1 MQDFKASVVI
11 KLNDQFSRP
20 AQEAKTAWANLK
32 AGVERSQVIGAKMAD
47 IGKKA
52 TIGFTVPVVAA
63 GAAAIKAGVAFN
75 KGLANVASLGVAEA
89 RVRSLG
95 GSVQAMAVQFGQS
108 TASLNEGLYQVVSA
122 YGDTADTAQILEIN
136 TKAAAAGLATTS
148 EAIALT
154 SAVTKGYGD
163 TSAAAIKRTADLAF
177 QTIKL
182 GQTTLPEL
190 ASSMGKVT
198 GNANALGV
206 SQEDL
211 FAVFATTTG
220 VVGSAAEVSTSTAA
234 ILTEMIKPGRELAG
248 AIAGLGYSSSDAMI
262 AQLGFGGA
270 IQALGGYAQ
279 NSGKK
284 ITNLFSSSEAGKVA
298 MSIAGAQADV
308 FNNKLKEMEQ
318 STGALNAAYAAQTGG
333 INQLGFQ
340 YEQLKTQVAVSSQNI
355 GQALMPALRV
365 VLQVAMPVAQSIGAV
380 ANTFS
385 ALSQPVQNSVLAL
398 VGVAVAAGPV
408 LSVVGSILTVGPL
421 VVGVVA
427 AVGVAIALLV
437 AHWDSITAALGRAWG
452 WFSKL
457 LDNPL
462 IATADVV
469 FSLFIA
475 VPALIVKH
483 WGKVKDFFR
492 TLFGGIAAGWGKVK
506 GLFSWLPG
514 MGKKSG
520 AALTAT
526 VAEGMTGA
534 KPQMERAAYGVAY
547 AADQYLPHSNA
558 KKGPLSGLSDSGQ
571 ALVDTLVQ
579 GAETRNLNLGGAL
592 ALPGAPARGAA
603 DGGGQTT
610 INIENLT
617 VQAEGIEN
625 ALDFVRA
632 LQHAGGWRI
641 SA

>member
-1 MQDFKASVVI
+1 M
-11 KLNDQFSRP
+11 
-20 AQEAKTAWANLK
+20 
-32 AGVERSQVIGAKMAD
+32 
-47 IGKKA
+47 
-52 TIGFTVPVVAA
+52 
-63 GAAAIKAGVAFN
+63 
-75 KGLANVASLGVAEA
+75 
-89 RVRSLG
+89 
-95 GSVQAMAVQFGQS
+95 
-108 TASLNEGLYQVVSA
+108 
-122 YGDTADTAQILEIN
+122 
-136 TKAAAAGLATTS
+136 
-148 EAIALT
+148 
-154 SAVTKGYGD
+154 TKGYGD
-163 TSAAAIKRTADLAF
+163 TSAAATQRIADLAF

-190 ASSMGKVT
+190 ASSIGKVT
-198 GNANALGV
+198 GNANALKV
-206 SQEDL
+206 SEEEL
-211 FAVFATTTG
+211 LAVFATTTG

-298 MSIAGAQADV
+298 MSIAGAQVDV

-355 GQALMPALRV
+355 GQALMPVLRV
-365 VLQVAMPVAQSIGAV
+365 TLQIAEPLAQSIGAV
-380 ANTFS
+380 ATKFS
-385 ALSQPVQNSVLAL
+385 ALPQPAQNTVLAL
-398 VGVAVAAGPV
+398 AGVAVAAGPV
-408 LSVVGSILTVGPL
+408 MTIVGKLLVLGPGLT
-421 VVGVVA
+421 GVFG

-437 AHWDSITAALGRAWG
+437 THWDTVTAALTRAWG
-452 WFSKL
+452 WFS
-457 LDNPL
+457 
-462 IATADVV
+462 
-469 FSLFIA
+469 
-475 VPALIVKH
+475 
-483 WGKVKDFFR
+483 
-492 TLFGGIAAGWGKVK
+492 KVK

-520 AALTAT
+520 EALTAT

-579 GAETRNLNLGGAL
+579 GAEKRNLNLGGAL
-592 ALPGAPARGAA
+592 ALPGGAARGATPARGLA

-610 INIENLT
+610 IHIENLT